1 MRIIHDL
8 TLHSLAFGLQKFLK
22 VLERGRQVGGQLA
35 EFVYRI

>member
-22 VLERGRQVGGQLA
+22 LLEPA
-35 EFVYRI
+35 RIGLG